1 MTKTEIIWILIILM
15 LALLFAI
22 MFLDLLLEKEKKK
35 YEDLMHVHKRT
46 LKDIERKDRMLG
58 AWEKYVPFLE
68 AHGAF
73 ELKDLPMTVE
83 WSPTGQPCDGCGDG
97 WAGIDGDDV
106 FHTCMET
113 CEKLAAWNEQQKKED

>member
-1 MTKTEIIWILIILM
+1 MEKTEIIWILILLM

-35 YEDLMHVHKRT
+35 YEDLMAVHKRT
-46 LKDIERKDRMLG
+46 LKDIERKDRMLEE
-58 AWEKYVPFLE
+58 WEKYAPFLE
-68 AHGAF
+68 AQGAF
-73 ELKDLPMTVE
+73 AVKESVC
-83 WSPTGQPCDGCGDG
+83 PTRNPCDGCGDG
-97 WAGIDGDDV
+97 WAGTDGDDV